1 MVSKLVDLALN
12 PLRAFYASGPTE
24 FLSARKVETRFL
36 GQSQKESKLLNNEEI
51 TATCCDIN
59 YSPAC

>member
-1 MVSKLVDLALN
+1 MHRDRLN
-12 PLRAFYASGPTE
+12 
-24 FLSARKVETRFL
+24 FLSPRKVETRFL

-59 YSPAC
+59 YSPTCWGITGDKLFFLILELL